1 VTIDR
6 MIVLLLAVCVAGV
19 LLPATNA
26 AATGDGAGPLTASL
40 LWYEEKE
47 AGTDIYPVRIVVSA
61 GFVRID
67 DDDDNGDFVLLD
79 RATRNLYS
87 VSHEERS
94 IVVIE
99 YRAHER
105 RLPDDIRLDEVI
117 EEDDAAPTIAG
128 KRPLM
133 VSFTAN
139 DTTCYRVA
147 AVPGLLEEAVA
158 GLADYAR
165 VLGNRQLGSLQSV
178 PVEMQTPCFLSR
190 YAYTPD
196 RHLRHGLPIQE
207 WDGAGYQ
214 RSLVNYR
221 AAQQVDPGLFE
232 LPEGYRRV
240 SLDSDGL

>member
-6 MIVLLLAVCVAGV
+6 MIVLLLAACVAGV
-19 LLPATNA
+19 LLPVTNA
-26 AATGDGAGPLTASL
+26 AAGGGAGPLTASL
-40 LWYEEKE
+40 LWYEEQE

-61 GFVRID
+61 GYVRID

-87 VSHEERS
+87 VSQEERT

-99 YRAHER
+99 YRAHEQQ
-105 RLPDDIRLDEVI
+105 LPDGIRLDEVI
-117 EEDDAAPTIAG
+117 EEDDEAPTIAG

-133 VSFTAN
+133 VSITAN

-165 VLGNRQLGSLQSV
+165 VLGNRQLGSLQTV
-178 PVEMQTPCFLSR
+178 PAEMQTPCFLTR
-190 YAYTPD
+190 YAYAPD

-221 AAQQVDPGLFE
+221 AAQQVDPGLFV

-240 SLDSDGL
+240 SLGGDGL